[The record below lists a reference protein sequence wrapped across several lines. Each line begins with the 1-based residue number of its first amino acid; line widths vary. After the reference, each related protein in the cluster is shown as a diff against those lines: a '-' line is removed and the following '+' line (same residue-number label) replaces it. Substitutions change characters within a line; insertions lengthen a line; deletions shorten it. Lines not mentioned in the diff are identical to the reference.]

1 MGITA
6 PALLTSQHDVS
17 TFTSDEPTLD
27 IWLKERA
34 LKNQMAGASRT
45 YVVCNDNYVIA
56 YYCLSSGIVTTNE
69 ATGAIKRNMPREI
82 PMILLGRLAVD
93 TRYTGKGIGRAL
105 VNDALQRALQAA
117 DIIGVRGVLVDA
129 LSPTAKVFWESV
141 GFQASGLDPMKLMVR
156 ISELATILKP
166 R

>member
-6 PALLTSQHDVS
+6 PALLTFQHDVS
-17 TFTSDEPTLD
+17 AFTSDEPTLD

-156 ISELATILKP
+156 ISDLATILKP

>member
-6 PALLTSQHDVS
+6 PALLTFQHDVS
-17 TFTSDEPTLD
+17 AFTSDEPTLD

>member
-17 TFTSDEPTLD
+17 AFTSDEPTLD

-34 LKNQMAGASRT
+34 LKNQIAGASRT
-45 YVVCNDNYVIA
+45 YVVCNDNFVIA

-69 ATGAIKRNMPREI
+69 ATGAIKRNIPREI

-93 TRYTGKGIGRAL
+93 TRYTGRGIGRAL

-129 LSPTAKVFWESV
+129 LSSTAKVFWESV

-156 ISELATILKP
+156 ISDLAAILKP

>member
-17 TFTSDEPTLD
+17 AFTSDEPTLD

-34 LKNQMAGASRT
+34 LKNQIAGASRT
-45 YVVCNDNYVIA
+45 YVVCNDNFVIA

-129 LSPTAKVFWESV
+129 LSSTAKVFWESV

-156 ISELATILKP
+156 ISDLAAILKP

>member
-6 PALLTSQHDVS
+6 PALLTFQHDVS
-17 TFTSDEPTLD
+17 AFTSDEPTLD

-117 DIIGVRGVLVDA
+117 NIIGVRGVLVDA

-156 ISELATILKP
+156 ISDLATILKP